1 MAADS
6 SLGTV
11 VTNPVVRKAIYG
23 IYIVTGV
30 ILGAVQVAFAA
41 IEGAGQ
47 PDWLTV
53 VLAVYAFLSV
63 PVGSLALV
71 NTTAGETQTSDPAIF
86 TGTPNADFR

>member
-1 MAADS
+1 MADS

-11 VTNPVVRKAIYG
+11 ITNPNVRKVIYG
-23 IYIVTGV
+23 IYIVVGV
-30 ILGAVQVAFAA
+30 ILGAIQVAFAA

-53 VLAVYAFLSV
+53 TLAVYAFLSV

-71 NTTAGETQTSDPAIF
+71 NTTAGEIKTSEAVY

>member
-11 VTNPVVRKAIYG
+11 VTNPLVRKVIYG
-23 IYIVTGV
+23 IYIVAGV
-30 ILGAVQVAFAA
+30 LLGAIQVGFAA
-41 IEGAGQ
+41 AEGAGQ
-47 PDWLTV
+47 PDWLTIT
-53 VLAVYAFLSV
+53 LAVYAFLSV

-71 NTTAGETQTSDPAIF
+71 NTTAGETQTSDPDVF

>member
-1 MAADS
+1 MADS

-11 VTNPVVRKAIYG
+11 ITNPNVRKVIYG
-23 IYIVTGV
+23 IYIVAGV

-53 VLAVYAFLSV
+53 TLAVYTFLSV

-71 NTTAGETQTSDPAIF
+71 NTTAGDIQTSEAIY
-86 TGTPNADFR
+86 TGTPNSDFR

>member
-1 MAADS
+1 MADS

-11 VTNPVVRKAIYG
+11 ITNPVVRKVIYG
-23 IYIVTGV
+23 AYIVLGV
-30 ILGAVQVAFAA
+30 IVGATQVAFAA
-41 IEGAGQ
+41 LEGAGQ

-53 VLAVYAFLSV
+53 TLAVYAFLSV

-71 NTTAGETQTSDPAIF
+71 NTTAGETKTSDPAVF

>member
-1 MAADS
+1 MADS

-11 VTNPVVRKAIYG
+11 ITNPNVRKVIYG
-23 IYIVTGV
+23 IYIVAGV
-30 ILGAVQVAFAA
+30 IFGAVQVAFAA

-53 VLAVYAFLSV
+53 TLAVYAFLSV

-71 NTTAGETQTSDPAIF
+71 NTTAGEKTSDPAVF
-86 TGTPNADFR
+86 TGTPNSDFR